1 VLKKGHEI
9 IYDGIS
15 EEIEEPKSILFRK
28 KSWKQIIVGKA
39 VEMAIGG
46 VVSETISKDL
56 INLMGI
62 AAVTESAAN
71 TRYKQF
77 DEV

>member
-28 KSWKQIIVGKA
+28 
-39 VEMAIGG
+39 EL
-46 VVSETISKDL
+46 ETNYS
-56 INLMGI
+56 G
-62 AAVTESAAN
+62 
-71 TRYKQF
+71 
-77 DEV
+77 